1 MFVCVFA
8 SFRLAS
14 LPDMLLYLF
23 FIQTLNLLTSTTT
36 FSNCIPTSYR
46 LPFLRDSRSFVRS
59 CRFTPIHPEFIMCQC
74 ICRLNRVFLLTACF
88 SSGLGRCICVHHH
101 WLGNFLPLRLRWATL
116 VPFIYSLA
124 WCICVRVCVR
134 ASVSAAFHCYL
145 STFIFVLDQFHSN
158 LNVHTHT
165 NTLKHRSLQQRR
177 RGLPGIG
184 ALGIIQ
190 LMFSIR
196 VAWSWIS
203 RHFLVLFRSNLYF
216 FRLFQFSVSFALNLL
231 IPFVLFA
238 SNSFGLI

>member
-59 CRFTPIHPEFIMCQC
+59 CRFTPIHSEFIMCQC

-101 WLGNFLPLRLRWATL
+101 SIGNFLPLRLRWATL

-124 WCICVRVCVR
+124 WCICVRMCVCVYVPVYQR
-134 ASVSAAFHCYL
+134 HFIVIYLPLFLCSTNSIPTWTCTHTPIHSNTDRYSSGGEAYLVSVRSASFSWCLA
-145 STFIFVLDQFHSN
+145 FVL
-158 LNVHTHT
+158 
-165 NTLKHRSLQQRR
+165 
-177 RGLPGIG
+177 RGVEFQDI
-184 ALGIIQ
+184 
-190 LMFSIR
+190 FWFYS
-196 VAWSWIS
+196 VAI
-203 RHFLVLFRSNLYF
+203 YI
-216 FRLFQFSVSFALNLL
+216 FSVYFNSLW
-231 IPFVLFA
+231 VLR
-238 SNSFGLI
+238 